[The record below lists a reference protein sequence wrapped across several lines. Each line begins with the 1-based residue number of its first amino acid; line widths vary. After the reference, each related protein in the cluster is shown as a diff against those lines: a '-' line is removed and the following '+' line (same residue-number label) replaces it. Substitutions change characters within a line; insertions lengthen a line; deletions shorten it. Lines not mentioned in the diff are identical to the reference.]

1 MKKEMKEQVI
11 AAIKANLAQYPNFYI
26 VNIEGLNAEATA
38 SLRRDCFNEGVKLTV
53 VKNTLFHK
61 VIKDTENAEMELLA
75 PALEGNTAIMY
86 CEGPAVPAKL
96 IKKYNK
102 AGNEKPALKAAY
114 VQECAFVGADKL
126 EELVN
131 IKSKEDLLGEIIGM
145 LQSPIQNVISA
156 LQNGGGSTIAG
167 LVKTLEEKDV
177 NLTVKDVQELAKILK
192 EEYGIEPAAAAVAV
206 AAPAAGAAE
215 AAGPAEQT
223 EFDVILT
230 SAGQAKLQVIK
241 AVKESAGLGLK
252 EAKEL
257 VDKAPVAVKE
267 KISKA
272 EAEALKAAL
281 EEAGAEV
288 ELK

>member
-1 MKKEMKEQVI
+1 MKEQVI

-38 SLRRDCFNEGVKLTV
+38 SLRRDCFNEGIKLTV
-53 VKNTLFHK
+53 VKNTLLHK

-167 LVKTLEEKDV
+167 LVKTLEEKE
-177 NLTVKDVQELAKILK
+177 NK
-192 EEYGIEPAAAAVAV
+192 
-206 AAPAAGAAE
+206 
-215 AAGPAEQT
+215 
-223 EFDVILT
+223 
-230 SAGQAKLQVIK
+230 
-241 AVKESAGLGLK
+241 
-252 EAKEL
+252 
-257 VDKAPVAVKE
+257 
-267 KISKA
+267 
-272 EAEALKAAL
+272 
-281 EEAGAEV
+281 
-288 ELK
+288 